1 MTQRNAPIGDPA
13 TAAPRPARILS
24 IGETLIDLIVADGSP
39 SLETASD
46 LVARMGGAPANVAV
60 ASARLGADAAFC
72 GVVGDDPFG
81 RRLRHGLAEQGVDT
95 SALAMSAGAPTT
107 MAFAWKD
114 QRGDGHFWLLRGAD
128 VLLSDRHVSEADVPS
143 RDAIVVGSVALA
155 AMPSR
160 AAIEDAARR
169 AVATGV
175 VVCFDVNLRP
185 TLWPDLA
192 EARTACTA
200 VLRHTTLIKLSV
212 DDASGILGLTDPDQI
227 VATLLRDTPAKVVV
241 LTDGSRGAWFASRGA
256 PSLRHVPAFP
266 VDAVEPT
273 GAGDAFTAALLT
285 RLHERNWADPTE
297 SDVAFASGAGAL
309 ATTKRGAWEGLPT
322 RAELDAFLA
331 GR

>member
-1 MTQRNAPIGDPA
+1 MARPTPSTAGPA
-13 TAAPRPARILS
+13 ASAPRRPRLLS

-81 RRLRHGLAEQGVDT
+81 RRLRQGLTDQGVDT
-95 SALAMSAGAPTT
+95 STLATTPVAPTT

-114 QRGDGHFWLLRGAD
+114 HRGDGHFWLLRGAD
-128 VLLSDRHVSEADVPS
+128 IQLSGAQVGDADIPS

-160 AAIEDAARR
+160 GAIEEAARR
-169 AVATGV
+169 AAGSGV
-175 VVCFDVNLRP
+175 VVCFDINLRP

-192 EARTACTA
+192 EAKAACAA
-200 VLRHTTLIKLSV
+200 VLEHTTVVKLSV

-227 VATLLRDTPAKVVV
+227 VSHLLGTTPVRIVV
-241 LTDGSRGAWFASRGA
+241 LTDGARGAWFASRGN
-256 PSLRHVPAFP
+256 PQVRHVPAFV

-285 RLHERNWADPTE
+285 RLHERNWADPT
-297 SDVAFASGAGAL
+297 SADIAFASGAGAL

-322 RAELDAFLA
+322 RRELDAFLA